1 MISIREKHRTLRIM
15 KGYTD
20 NTSLLITSDL
30 ELNVYDPVID
40 LLAEYKEQERI
51 GIICIKLGL

>member
-1 MISIREKHRTLRIM
+1 M